1 MHYLFIFMFI
11 YLFIYLVIYLFIYCT
26 FHYKFSRTNFK
37 NYESTMFLKN
47 KSNKGKKVKIEKRDL
62 VISRECGKTPGDETM
77 KNKQGKIIAHI
88 KLKI

>member
-1 MHYLFIFMFI
+1 
-11 YLFIYLVIYLFIYCT
+11 
-26 FHYKFSRTNFK
+26 
-37 NYESTMFLKN
+37 MFLKN

-62 VISRECGKTPGDETM
+62 AISREYGKTPGDETM